1 MTSCCYPPI
10 CAIMPV
16 RFAAAALSM
25 IRKVGL
31 TLPDGVGPVI
41 AEDLGTTYFKGDMAN
56 PYHLDQQ
63 MRKMYGNPQVVNTSS
78 FPAP

>member
-1 MTSCCYPPI
+1 MDMN
-10 CAIMPV
+10 CAT
-16 RFAAAALSM
+16 AALS
-25 IRKVGL
+25 ITRKVGL

-41 AEDLGTTYFKGDMAN
+41 AEDLGRVYLPQTDAAN